1 MTIVLPGVYN
11 MKKRFLI
18 IAILAMFLI
27 STLIPTSVLAINS
40 QIKLEADSEISE
52 PISLDGTEEVELSIS
67 YKIEYEN
74 LVGLSFIYNTLLNWK
89 MGIRY
94 VYGKEYAAI
103 KEVPDAIIDLSVT
116 DSPSWC
122 NVEII
127 PVNVSSKILDEFSD
141 VEPKAKVK
149 ITIEDDAPA
158 LKSGD
163 IKIKAEF
170 KNEEG
175 WKIKESSNE
184 TVFSIMAAYEPNI
197 SFDFES
203 ELEIPPANETLV
215 LINVTNNGNGETS
228 VKIVS
233 ENDPETCNLSISPEE
248 FTIPVGGTEQVNVVV
263 ETTGDFDNETID
275 LKFTTESTSNADV
288 ASKYLKEETH
298 ICSIKVENDGSL
310 EEAADGENIL
320 PGFEVLVLFAAIA
333 VCLILLKRRK

>member
-1 MTIVLPGVYN
+1 MTIVFPGVYS

-74 LVGLSFIYNTLLNWK
+74 LVGLSFIYNTLLKWK

-94 VYGKEYAAI
+94 VYGKEYATI
-103 KEVPDAIIDLSVT
+103 KEAPDAIIDLSVV

-175 WKIKESSNE
+175 WKIKESLNE

-203 ELEIPPANETLV
+203 ELEIPPENETLV
-215 LINVTNNGNGETS
+215 LINITNNGNGETS
-228 VKIVS
+228 VKIES
-233 ENDPETCNLSISPEE
+233 ENNPETCNLSIYPEE
-248 FTIPVGGTEQVNVVV
+248 FTIPVGETKQINVIV
-263 ETTGDFDNETID
+263 ETTEDFDNEIID
-275 LKFTTESTSNADV
+275 LKLTTKSTSNADV

-298 ICSIKVENDGSL
+298 TCSIKVENDGSL
-310 EEAADGENIL
+310 EEADGENIL

-333 VCLILLKRRK
+333 ICLILLKRRK